1 MLIKLISV
9 KHFTHFEHLLC
20 VQWLRINIWIPSCWI
35 WLRHTSTSL
44 SVVSGQ
50 KSPQTQQLAAAH
62 LPSQVLWVRPSE
74 TASVSALHRAPSQL
88 CFYVHWAVFSSGG
101 LTRGKSTFMFIAA
114 VSGIWFLGIVGLG
127 HSVMLLPVSRRPPP
141 GFKSWPLSPW
151 SSETKLFLCFVSM
164 SLPQGLEL
172 LWYNIKSHQARS

>member
-1 MLIKLISV
+1 MVEDRYMDSFMLDTAETRQHFSISCLWAKV
-9 KHFTHFEHLLC
+9 TTDSTVGSCTFTISGFMG
-20 VQWLRINIWIPSCWI
+20 QAFRDG
-35 WLRHTSTSL
+35 L
-44 SVVSGQ
+44 SEC
-50 KSPQTQQLAAAH
+50 AA
-62 LPSQVLWVRPSE
+62 QG
-74 TASVSALHRAPSQL
+74 PSQL

-141 GFKSWPLSPW
+141 GFKGWPPSPW
-151 SSETKLFLCFVSM
+151 SSETKLFLCFVST

>member
-1 MLIKLISV
+1 MVEDKYMDSFMLDMAETHQYFSISCLWAKV
-9 KHFTHFEHLLC
+9 TTDPTVSSSTFT
-20 VQWLRINIWIPSCWI
+20 I
-35 WLRHTSTSL
+35 
-44 SVVSGQ
+44 SGFMGQ
-50 KSPQTQQLAAAH
+50 AFRDGFSECAAQGP
-62 LPSQVLWVRPSE
+62 L
-74 TASVSALHRAPSQL
+74 T
-88 CFYVHWAVFSSGG
+88 AVFLCPLSRV
-101 LTRGKSTFMFIAA
+101 LFWRLDQGKIHFHVIAA